1 MRIIHTA
8 DLHLGQIMYQD
19 YSRDDEHDHFF
30 AQLESWCLDYRP
42 DALVVSGD
50 IFDIQQPGAAV
61 KRRFNEYFV
70 HLHNLLPD
78 MAIVITAGNHDS
90 ASRIHADNA
99 VWSLGN
105 VKLVGIPPAS
115 DSLSRPDGWQL
126 DYIVQLPQ
134 GFIVAMPF
142 TLGSRQDIVQSI
154 LDYVSQLNSGL
165 KPVVLMGHLA
175 VTGTD
180 FTGHNVDIGHL
191 QTVNP
196 DDLGRGFDYMALGH
210 IHRPQTL
217 GYPGEHE
224 PISTYPAGVIRYSG
238 SPLHVSCDEKY
249 PHTVS
254 LVDIDCHGGNVTLTR
269 LRIDEKHHFYELPL
283 NGHASSADEALASLL
298 QFALDH
304 PSFYFRF
311 VLDGSVTLPP
321 DFNQQVYQ
329 FIESSQ
335 QDIRYNPK
343 PLWVN
348 LPQNEETGSQPLF
361 QVADLQQMTNPM
373 DFIRQTQS
381 NYPEFDIEELAE
393 AFKEVEAEVRRLND
407 DPQSPDN
414 EN

>member
-50 IFDIQQPGAAV
+50 IFDIQQPGATV

-142 TLGSRQDIVQSI
+142 NLGSRQDIVQSI
-154 LDYVSQLNSGL
+154 LDYVSQLNSGQ

-196 DDLGRGFDYMALGH
+196 DDLGSGFDYMALGH

-283 NGHASSADEALASLL
+283 NGPASSADEALASLS
-298 QFALDH
+298 QFTLDH

-311 VLDGSVTLPP
+311 VMDGSVTLPP

-381 NYPEFDIEELAE
+381 HYPEFDIEELAE

>member
-50 IFDIQQPGAAV
+50 IFDIQQPGASV

-115 DSLSRPDGWQL
+115 DSLSHPDGWQL
-126 DYIVQLPQ
+126 DYIVHLPQ

-154 LDYVSQLNSGL
+154 LDYVSQLNSGQ

-196 DDLGRGFDYMALGH
+196 DDLGSGFDYMALGH

-224 PISTYPAGVIRYSG
+224 PSSIYPAGVIRYSG

-269 LRIDEKHHFYELPL
+269 LRIDEKLHFYELPL
-283 NGHASSADEALASLL
+283 NGPASSADEALASLR

-311 VLDGSVTLPP
+311 VLDGSVILPP

-381 NYPEFDIEELAE
+381 HYPEFDIEELAE

>member
-19 YSRDDEHDHFF
+19 YSRNDEHDHFF
-30 AQLESWCLDYRP
+30 AQLESWCLNYRP

-50 IFDIQQPGAAV
+50 IFDIQQPGATV

-126 DYIVQLPQ
+126 DYIVQLPR

-154 LDYVSQLNSGL
+154 LDYVSQLNSGQ

-196 DDLGRGFDYMALGH
+196 DDLGSGFDYMALGH

-217 GYPGEHE
+217 GYPGEHD
-224 PISTYPAGVIRYSG
+224 PVSIYSAGVIRYSG

-254 LVDIDCHGGNVTLTR
+254 LVDIDCHGGMVTLTR
-269 LRIDEKHHFYELPL
+269 LRIDEKLHFYELPL
-283 NGHASSADEALASLL
+283 NGVASSADEALASLS

-321 DFNQQVYQ
+321 DFNQQVYH

-348 LPQNEETGSQPLF
+348 LPQTDETGSQPLF

-381 NYPEFDIEELAE
+381 HYPEFNIEELAE

>member
-50 IFDIQQPGAAV
+50 IFDIQQPGATV

-126 DYIVQLPQ
+126 DYIVHLPQ

-196 DDLGRGFDYMALGH
+196 DDLGSGFDYMALGH

-224 PISTYPAGVIRYSG
+224 PSSIYPAGVIRYSG

-283 NGHASSADEALASLL
+283 NGPASSADEALASLR

-311 VLDGSVTLPP
+311 VLDGSVILPP

-381 NYPEFDIEELAE
+381 HYPEFDIEELAE